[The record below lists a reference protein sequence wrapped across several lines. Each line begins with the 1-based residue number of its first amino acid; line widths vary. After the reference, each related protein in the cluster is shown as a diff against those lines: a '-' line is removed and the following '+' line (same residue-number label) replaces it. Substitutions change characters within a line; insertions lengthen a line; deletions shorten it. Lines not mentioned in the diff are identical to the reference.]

1 MRTVDSRAVTGEIE
15 VQSVCKSYASGGSSL
30 VALENVS
37 LSIASGEFIC
47 LLGPSGCGKT
57 TLLNCVAGFVQPTS
71 GGIAM
76 NGKPVSGP
84 ASERGVVFQDHGLLP
99 WYTVEQNVGLGPKIA
114 RTLPDERSQTIR
126 KYISLVGL
134 EGFES
139 RFPAQLSGGMKQRV
153 GIARA
158 LANKPQALLMDEPF
172 GALDAQTRQTMQDEL
187 LKIWE
192 AERKTIVF
200 VTHSI
205 PEAIF
210 LADRVV
216 VMSPRPGRIA
226 EIVPVDIPRMRDRAS
241 PEFGAVYRHLEEL
254 MKGYR

>member
-1 MRTVDSRAVTGEIE
+1 MIDSRAVAAEID
-15 VQSVCKSYASGGSSL
+15 VQSLCKQYTTGGESL
-30 VALENVS
+30 MALDDVS
-37 LSIASGEFIC
+37 LSIQSGEFVC

-57 TLLNCVAGFVQPTS
+57 TLLNCLAGFVRPTS
-71 GGIAM
+71 GTISM
-76 NGKPVSGP
+76 NGHAIAGP
-84 ASERGVVFQDHGLLP
+84 DSERGVVFQDHGLLP
-99 WYTVEQNVGLGPKIA
+99 WYTVEQNIGLGPKIA
-114 RTLPDERSQTIR
+114 GVASSELRETVRR
-126 KYISLVGL
+126 YIELVGL
-134 EGFES
+134 SGFES

-205 PEAIF
+205 PEAIS
-210 LADRVV
+210 LADRIV

-226 EIVPVDIPRMRDRAS
+226 EIVPVNMSRIRDRAS
-241 PEFGAVYRHLEEL
+241 TDFAAIYKHLEER

>member
-1 MRTVDSRAVTGEIE
+1 MSLGEIE
-15 VQSVCKSYASGGSSL
+15 VKSLCKSYGSSGSTL
-30 VALENVS
+30 AALDS
-37 LSIASGEFIC
+37 ITLSICSGEFVC

-57 TLLNCVAGFVQPTS
+57 TLLNCLAGFVQPTS
-71 GGIAM
+71 GTIAM
-76 NGKPVSGP
+76 NGQPIAGP

-114 RTLPDERSQTIR
+114 HAAADEMKEVVRR
-126 KYISLVGL
+126 YIALVGL

-139 RFPAQLSGGMKQRV
+139 RFPVQLSGGMKQRV

-210 LADRVV
+210 LADRVI
-216 VMSPRPGRIA
+216 VMSPRPGRVA
-226 EIVPVDIPRMRDRAS
+226 EIVPVDLPRMRDRAS
-241 PEFGAVYRHLEEL
+241 PEFAAIYRHLEDL
-254 MKGYR
+254 MKGFR